1 MRSAVC
7 ERNHRSHT
15 PTLIFR
21 EIVQELLKI
30 IAFLGSSGSGKTTT
44 IEELIRGLDYRVGT
58 VKFMHH
64 ERLHMEPDGK
74 DTRRHINAGSKF
86 TIGAARKETVI
97 TTPTDTRPEFSEVL
111 QMVKVLPEVDL
122 LIAESLF
129 DVPENAGIVVS
140 ANDEDDLKHSLSRI
154 KSPYE
159 NDRILAIVGRIS
171 EQMSEWQ
178 GIPCVSDLVDIV
190 SHFMK
195 S

>member
-1 MRSAVC
+1 
-7 ERNHRSHT
+7 
-15 PTLIFR
+15 
-21 EIVQELLKI
+21 
-30 IAFLGSSGSGKTTT
+30 
-44 IEELIRGLDYRVGT
+44 
-58 VKFMHH
+58 
-64 ERLHMEPDGK
+64 MEPDGK

-97 TTPTDTRPEFSEVL
+97 TTPTDTRTEFSEVL

-129 DVPENAGIVVS
+129 DVPEKAGIVVS

-190 SHFMK
+190 SRFMK